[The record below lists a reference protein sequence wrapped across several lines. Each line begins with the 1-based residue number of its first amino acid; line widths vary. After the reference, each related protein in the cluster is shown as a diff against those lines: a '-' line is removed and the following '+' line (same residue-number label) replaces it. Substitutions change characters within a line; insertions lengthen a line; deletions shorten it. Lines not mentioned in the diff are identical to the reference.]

1 MSTETQTQSEIMTEL
16 LNELGVTMLITGR
29 DCHPAKVTEWQAQA
43 NCYRVRL
50 TRDGRYWSLYFYQ
63 GKGIKSEPTASDVIY
78 CLSNDASYLESC
90 SDLKC
95 FGDCMGWNSETAN
108 TYRAIKRQTARFH
121 KLIGDANTLER
132 IATLA
137 REM

>member
-1 MSTETQTQSEIMTEL
+1 MRTQTQSQTMPEL
-16 LNELGVTMLITGR
+16 LNELGVSMRVLGY

-43 NCYRVRL
+43 NCYRLRL
-50 TRDGRYWSLYFYQ
+50 TYEGRYYSLYYYT
-63 GKGIKSEPTASDVIY
+63 GRGNKSEPTASDLIY
-78 CLSNDASYLESC
+78 CLSNDASTLDSC

-95 FGDCMGWNSETAN
+95 FGECFGWNSDTAN

-132 IATLA
+132 IAALA

>member
-1 MSTETQTQSEIMTEL
+1 MNTDTENMSDL
-16 LNELGVTMLITGR
+16 LNKLGITMRILGTA
-29 DCHPAKVTEWQAQA
+29 HPAKVTKWQAQA

-50 TRDGRYWSLYFYQ
+50 NYEGRNYSLYYYA
-63 GKGIKSEPTASDVIY
+63 GKGIKSEPTASDVIS
-78 CLSNDASYLESC
+78 CLSNDASILESC

-95 FGDCMGWNSETAN
+95 FGECFGWDSETAN
-108 TYRAIKRQTARFH
+108 TYRAIKRQSARYS

>member
-1 MSTETQTQSEIMTEL
+1 MSTDTQTQTMDEL
-16 LNELGVTMLITGR
+16 LNELGVTMRILGT
-29 DCHPAKVTEWQAQA
+29 DCHPAKVTEWQAKA

-50 TRDGRYWSLYFYQ
+50 IYGKRYYSLYYYA
-63 GKGIKSEPTASDVIY
+63 GRGIESEPTASDLIA
-78 CLSNDASYLESC
+78 CLSNDASILESC
-90 SDLKC
+90 GDLKC
-95 FGDCMGWNSETAN
+95 FGDCLGWNSETAN

>member
-1 MSTETQTQSEIMTEL
+1 VSTETETMTEL
-16 LNELGVTMLITGR
+16 LNELGISLKIIHR
-29 DCHPAKVTEWQAQA
+29 SHPVKVTEWESKA
-43 NCYRVRL
+43 NAYRVKL
-50 TRDGRYWSLYFYQ
+50 SYEGRSYSLYYYQ
-63 GKGIKSEPTASDVIY
+63 GRGIKSEPTASDIIS
-78 CLSNDASYLESC
+78 CLSNDAGILESC

-95 FGDCMGWNSETAN
+95 FGDCMGWNSETAE
-108 TYRAIKRQTARFH
+108 TYRAIKRQTARYR

>member
-1 MSTETQTQSEIMTEL
+1 MSTHTENMSDL
-16 LNELGVTMLITGR
+16 LNELGVSMSVLGY

-43 NCYRVRL
+43 YCYRVRL
-50 TRDGRYWSLYFYQ
+50 KYEGRSYSLYYYM
-63 GKGIKSEPTASDVIY
+63 GRGNKSEPTASDQIA
-78 CLSNDASYLESC
+78 CLSNDASTLESC

-95 FGDCMGWNSETAN
+95 FGECFGWNSDTAN
-108 TYRAIKRQTARFH
+108 TYRAIKRQSARYS
-121 KLIGDANTLER
+121 KLIGDPNTLER

>member
-1 MSTETQTQSEIMTEL
+1 MSTETQSQTMTEL
-16 LNELGVTMLITGR
+16 LTELGVSMKIIHR
-29 DCHPAKVTEWQAQA
+29 AHPVKVTEWQSKA
-43 NCYRVRL
+43 NAYRVKL
-50 TRDGRYWSLYFYQ
+50 SYEGRNYSLYYYA
-63 GKGIKSEPTASDVIY
+63 GRGIESEPTASDVIY

-121 KLIGDANTLER
+121 KLIGDASALER

>member
-1 MSTETQTQSEIMTEL
+1 MSTYTQSQTMTEL
-16 LNELGVTMLITGR
+16 LNELGVTMRILGT
-29 DCHPAKVTEWQAQA
+29 DCHPAKVTEWQAKA
-43 NCYRVRL
+43 NCYRLRL
-50 TRDGRYWSLYFYQ
+50 IYEGRYYSLYYYQ
-63 GKGIKSEPTASDVIY
+63 GRGIQSEPTASDVIA
-78 CLSNDASYLESC
+78 CLSNDASILESC

-95 FGDCMGWNSETAN
+95 FGDCLGWNSETAN

>member
-1 MSTETQTQSEIMTEL
+1 MNTETQTMSEL

-29 DCHPAKVTEWQAQA
+29 NCHPVKVTEWQAKA

-50 TRDGRYWSLYFYQ
+50 NYKGHNYSLYYYM
-63 GKGIKSEPTASDVIY
+63 GRGNKSEPTVSDLIA
-78 CLSNDASYLESC
+78 CLSNDASTLDSC

-95 FGDCMGWNSETAN
+95 FGECFGWDSDTAN
-108 TYRAIKRQTARFH
+108 TYRAIKRQSARYS

>member
-1 MSTETQTQSEIMTEL
+1 MNTQTQTMSEL
-16 LNELGVTMLITGR
+16 LNELGVTMRILGT

-43 NCYRVRL
+43 NCYRLRL
-50 TRDGRYWSLYFYQ
+50 TYEGRYYSLYYYT
-63 GKGIKSEPTASDVIY
+63 GRGIKSEPTASDLIS
-78 CLSNDASYLESC
+78 CLSNDASILESC

-95 FGDCMGWNSETAN
+95 FRECMGDDSDTAN

>member
-1 MSTETQTQSEIMTEL
+1 MSTQTQTETMPEL
-16 LNELGVTMLITGR
+16 LNELGISLKIIHRSHLV
-29 DCHPAKVTEWQAQA
+29 KVTEWQSKA
-43 NCYRVRL
+43 NAYRVKL
-50 TRDGRYWSLYFYQ
+50 SYKGRSYSLYYYA
-63 GKGIKSEPTASDVIY
+63 GKGIKSEPTASDLIY
-78 CLSNDASYLESC
+78 CLSNDASTLESC

-95 FGDCMGWNSETAN
+95 FGDCMGWNSETAE
-108 TYRAIKRQTARFH
+108 TYRAIKQQTARFH

>member
-1 MSTETQTQSEIMTEL
+1 MNTETQTQSEIMTEL
-16 LNELGVTMLITGR
+16 LNELGVSLRITGR
-29 DCHPAKVTEWQAQA
+29 NCHPAKVTEWQAKA

-50 TRDGRYWSLYFYQ
+50 TRDGRYWSLYYYM
-63 GKGIKSEPTASDVIY
+63 GKGIKSEPTASNVIS

-108 TYRAIKRQTARFH
+108 TYRAIKRQSARLT
-121 KLIGDANTLER
+121 KLIGDASALER
-132 IATLA
+132 IATVA

>member
-1 MSTETQTQSEIMTEL
+1 MSTQTQTQTMTEL
-16 LNELGVTMLITGR
+16 LNELGISLKIIHR
-29 DCHPAKVTEWQAQA
+29 SHPVKVTEWQSKA
-43 NCYRVRL
+43 NAYRVKL
-50 TRDGRYWSLYFYQ
+50 SYEGRSYSLYYYA

-78 CLSNDASYLESC
+78 CLSNDASTLESC

-95 FGDCMGWNSETAN
+95 FGDCMGWNSETAE
-108 TYRAIKRQTARFH
+108 TYRAIKQQTARFH

>member
-1 MSTETQTQSEIMTEL
+1 MSTQTQTMSEL
-16 LNELGVTMLITGR
+16 LNELGVTMRILGT

-43 NCYRVRL
+43 NCYRLRL
-50 TRDGRYWSLYFYQ
+50 SYEGRYYSLYYYA
-63 GKGIKSEPTASDVIY
+63 GRGIKSEPTASDLIA
-78 CLSNDASYLESC
+78 CLSNDASILESC

>member
-1 MSTETQTQSEIMTEL
+1 MSTLTETMPEL
-16 LNELGVTMLITGR
+16 LNELGVNMKILNTA
-29 DCHPAKVTEWQAQA
+29 HPAKVTEWQAQA

-50 TRDGRYWSLYFYQ
+50 IYKGRYYSLYYYT
-63 GKGIKSEPTASDVIY
+63 GRGIKNEPTASDVIY
-78 CLSNDASYLESC
+78 CLSSDASTLESC

-95 FGDCMGWNSETAN
+95 FRECMGDDGDTAN
-108 TYRAIKRQTARFH
+108 TYRAIKRQSARYR
-121 KLIGDANTLER
+121 KLIGDASALER

>member
-1 MSTETQTQSEIMTEL
+1 MSTQTETMPEL
-16 LNELGVTMLITGR
+16 LNELGVNMKILNTA
-29 DCHPAKVTEWQAQA
+29 HPDKVTEWQAQA

-50 TRDGRYWSLYFYQ
+50 SYEGRSYSLYYYQ
-63 GKGIKSEPTASDVIY
+63 GRGIESEPTVSDLIY
-78 CLSNDASYLESC
+78 CLSSDAGIIESC
-90 SDLKC
+90 GDLKC
-95 FGDCMGWNSETAN
+95 FRACMGEDSDTAN
-108 TYRAIKRQTARFH
+108 TYRAIKRQTARYS

>member
-1 MSTETQTQSEIMTEL
+1 MSTDTQSQTMDEL
-16 LNELGVTMLITGR
+16 LNELGVTMRILGT
-29 DCHPAKVTEWQAQA
+29 DCHPANVTEWQAKA

-50 TRDGRYWSLYFYQ
+50 IYGKRYYSLYYYA
-63 GKGIKSEPTASDVIY
+63 GRGIESEPTASDLIA
-78 CLSNDASYLESC
+78 CLSNDASILESC
-90 SDLKC
+90 GDLKC
-95 FGDCMGWNSETAN
+95 FRECMGDDGDTAN

>member
-1 MSTETQTQSEIMTEL
+1 MSTETQTMSEL

-29 DCHPAKVTEWQAQA
+29 DCHPAKVTEWQAKA

-50 TRDGRYWSLYFYQ
+50 TRDGRYWSLYYYM
-63 GKGIKSEPTASDVIY
+63 GKGIKGEPTASDVIS

-95 FGDCMGWNSETAN
+95 FGDCIGWNSETAN
-108 TYRAIKRQTARFH
+108 TYRAIKRQSARLT
-121 KLIGDANTLER
+121 KLIGDASALER
-132 IATLA
+132 IATVA

>member
-1 MSTETQTQSEIMTEL
+1 MSTETETMTEL
-16 LNELGVTMLITGR
+16 LNELGVSMRVLGF
-29 DCHPAKVTEWQAQA
+29 DCHPAKIAEWQAQA

-50 TRDGRYWSLYFYQ
+50 SYEGRSYSLYYYQ
-63 GKGIKSEPTASDVIY
+63 GRGNKSEPTASDVIY
-78 CLSNDASYLESC
+78 CLSNDASILESC

>member
-1 MSTETQTQSEIMTEL
+1 MSTETQTMSEL

-43 NCYRVRL
+43 NCYRLRL
-50 TRDGRYWSLYFYQ
+50 IYEGRYYSLYYYT
-63 GKGIKSEPTASDVIY
+63 GRGNKSEPTASDLIS
-78 CLSNDASYLESC
+78 CLSNDASILESC
-90 SDLKC
+90 SDLEC
-95 FGDCMGWNSETAN
+95 FKACLGEDSDTAN
-108 TYRAIKRQTARFH
+108 TYRAIKRQTARYR

>member
-1 MSTETQTQSEIMTEL
+1 MSTLTETMPEL

-29 DCHPAKVTEWQAQA
+29 DCHPAKVTEWQAKA

-50 TRDGRYWSLYFYQ
+50 TRDGRYWSLYYYM
-63 GKGIKSEPTASDVIY
+63 GKGIKSDPTASDVVS
-78 CLSNDASYLESC
+78 CLSNDASILESC

-95 FGDCMGWNSETAN
+95 FRECMGDDGDTAN

>member
-1 MSTETQTQSEIMTEL
+1 MSTDTENMSDL
-16 LNELGVTMLITGR
+16 LNELGVTMLITGW
-29 DCHPAKVTEWQAQA
+29 DCHPAKVRKWQAQA

-50 TRDGRYWSLYFYQ
+50 TYKMRNYSLYYYT
-63 GKGIKSEPTASDVIY
+63 GRGNKSEPTVSDLIV
-78 CLSNDASYLESC
+78 CLSNDASILETC

-95 FGDCMGWNSETAN
+95 FGECMGWDSDTAN
-108 TYRAIKRQTARFH
+108 TYRAIKRQSYRYS

>member
-1 MSTETQTQSEIMTEL
+1 MNTQTQTMSEL
-16 LNELGVTMLITGR
+16 LNEIGVTMRILGR
-29 DCHPAKVTEWQAQA
+29 DCHPANVTEWQAKS
-43 NCYRVRL
+43 NCYRLRL
-50 TRDGRYWSLYFYQ
+50 TYEGRYYSLYYYQ
-63 GKGIKSEPTASDVIY
+63 GRGNKSEPTASDLIY
-78 CLSNDASYLESC
+78 CLSNDASLLDSC

-95 FGDCMGWNSETAN
+95 FRECMGDDGDTAN